1 MKTYRI
7 GKLESKLNNFF
18 LDEEA
23 INNFENE
30 KTLFKYTSSF
40 IKLAFFLTI
49 GVMPPL
55 MFGWGVNDKVV
66 ITVYQWFYFIFFCA
80 AIPSAVRIINYDF
93 RYHFFK
99 KRFWPI
105 FITSFWF
112 LVSLTFGVILPLFGY
127 HIFYIEI
134 AEEVTLVTKYSFL
147 GTIPFIIFLVF
158 YIFEILCFS
167 RRLSI
172 RGLEVQFNQN
182 GIQGND
188 PFKEKQLEKRVKA
201 YNAKYIIV
209 VNAIILVILM
219 AFSLF
224 F

>member
-18 LDEEA
+18 LNEEVV
-23 INNFENE
+23 NNFENE

-40 IKLAFFLTI
+40 TKLGFFLTI
-49 GVMPPL
+49 GVMLPL
-55 MFGWGVNDKVV
+55 MFGWGINDKVV
-66 ITVYQWFYFIFFCA
+66 ITVYKWFYFIFFCA
-80 AIPSAVRIINYDF
+80 AIPSAFRIIHYDF

-112 LVSLTFGVILPLFGY
+112 LIFLTFGVMLPLFGY

-134 AEEVTLVTKYSFL
+134 AEEVTLITKYSFL
-147 GTIPFIIFLVF
+147 GPIPLIIFLVF
-158 YIFEILCFS
+158 YFFADLCFS

-172 RGLEVQFNQN
+172 RGLEVKFNQS
-182 GIQGND
+182 GIEEND
-188 PFKEKQLEKRVKA
+188 PFKEKEFEKSVKA
-201 YNAKYIIV
+201 YNTKYITV
-209 VNAIILVILM
+209 VIFIILAILM
-219 AFSLF
+219 VSSLF
-224 F
+224 